1 MSKQLV
7 ELTPEHHWFNQREVA
22 DDFVIKPGYN
32 ATFVLQPADGQ
43 HPYFDYEK
51 QEWTDEPV
59 VPTAQDL
66 INAQVLSELAANK
79 LAQSKINATM
89 LATIATSQLTT
100 TAKEAN

>member
-7 ELTPEHHWFNQREVA
+7 ELTPEHHWMSQGPV
-22 DDFVIKPGYN
+22 DDDYVIKNGYN
-32 ATFVLQPADGQ
+32 ETFVLQPADGQ
-43 HPYFDYEK
+43 HPYFDYDK
-51 QEWTDEPV
+51 QEWTDEPI